1 MEQSNAASKI
11 LISLTLF
18 FSSPIYSDTCNVA
31 PIKKGVAAPCD
42 GFYFNKD
49 AEHDAEQYRDDA
61 IFYKSY
67 SDKIN
72 EKVKL
77 ESDEN
82 DVLQK
87 RVNLYLQESK
97 TLADE
102 VSKRDN
108 NEGLY
113 RFGYF
118 LLGIVVTG
126 LAVRNIRP

>member
-1 MEQSNAASKI
+1 MEYQSAAKI
-11 LISLTLF
+11 LISLSLI
-18 FSSPIYSDTCNVA
+18 FSSPTYADTCDVK
-31 PIKKGVAAPCD
+31 PVKKGDAAPCD

-49 AEHDAEQYRDDA
+49 AEHQAEGYRDDA
-61 IFYKSY
+61 TFYKSY
-67 SDKIN
+67 SDKLN
-72 EKVKL
+72 EKIKL
-77 ESDEN
+77 EADEN

-87 RVNLYLQESK
+87 RVNLYLQESQ
-97 TLADE
+97 TLAQE

-126 LAVRNIRP
+126 LAVRNVRP